1 MAAEGTKTPT
11 GTPLLLAPPT
21 SLAPA
26 SGARLTGRLIVF
38 EGLDGSGK
46 STQARLLVKWLQ
58 SRGYR
63 VFFTEWNSS
72 ELISGTIRRGKKKN
86 LLTPTTFSL
95 LHATDFADRLE
106 QHILPPLRAGYVVIC
121 DRYTYTA
128 FVRDAARGCDPAWVR
143 NLYGF
148 APAPDKVFYFR
159 VPVATSLGRKI
170 ASRQKISYYEAGMD
184 LGLADDV
191 VASYEKFQTRLKKE
205 YDRLATVDRFIVID
219 ADRPVETV
227 LTQVRK
233 EVRPLLTGFPK
244 AEALVHAEE

>member
-1 MAAEGTKTPT
+1 MSPDRSTNGHGQP
-11 GTPLLLAPPT
+11 
-21 SLAPA
+21 
-26 SGARLTGRLIVF
+26 GRLLVF

-72 ELISGTIRRGKKKN
+72 DLVSDTIRRGKKRG

-95 LHATDFADRLE
+95 LHATDFADRFE
-106 QHILPPLRAGYVVIC
+106 RQILPPLRAGYIVVC
-121 DRYTYTA
+121 DRYAYTA

-148 APAPDKVFYFR
+148 APVPDRTFYFK
-159 VPVATSLGRKI
+159 VPVATSLKRKI

-184 LGLADDV
+184 LGLAETV
-191 VASYEKFQTRLKKE
+191 VESYEKFQARLKRE
-205 YDRLATVDRFIVID
+205 YDQLAHTDRFVVVD
-219 ADRPVETV
+219 ADRPVEQV
-227 LTQVRK
+227 LSAVRR
-233 EVRPLLTGFPK
+233 EVRPLLNGFPK
-244 AEALVHAEE
+244 MESLIHA